1 MNASRWFAIGQADG
15 SDQEPGA
22 CAAERALTGP
32 DPKLLMVFGSAAL
45 GLPAVLGQIRA
56 RSGDVPLI
64 GCSTAGEISTRGPSE
79 ASLLVAAFGGDGFSV
94 RTAIAR
100 QASRD
105 LRAAGEHVAACLAGV
120 EDREHR
126 VLLVLTDGLAG
137 DQQEIIRGAYSVLG
151 AGVPLVGGCAGDDL
165 KMTSTYQ
172 MCGDE
177 IVTDAVVG
185 AAVGSDA
192 PLGIGVRHGCY
203 RVGEPL
209 LVTGSRGNKIYTLDD
224 KPALDVYLERIHA
237 PLPERLTQEQVTQI
251 TIMHPVGTSRRAGE
265 EQIRFI
271 CGADAAE
278 RSLLSTAEVP
288 QGALAWI
295 MQGDAETLLDAA
307 DAACRDSL
315 AGLGGMP
322 PRGMLAFDCLA
333 RRLALG
339 DQGSR
344 SEVGRIATGA
354 AGAPVAGF
362 YTYGEIARTF
372 GVSGFHNQTLAILS
386 IA

>member
-1 MNASRWFAIGQADG
+1 MNTSRWFAIGQADG
-15 SDQEPGA
+15 SDQEAGA
-22 CAAERALTGP
+22 RAADQALSGP
-32 DPKLLMVFGSAAL
+32 DPKLLIVFGSEAL
-45 GLPAVLGQIRA
+45 GLPAMLRQIRA

-79 ASLLVAAFGGDGFSV
+79 ASLLVAALGGDFSV

-105 LRAAGEHVAACLAGV
+105 VRAAGEHVAACLAGV

-126 VLLVLTDGLAG
+126 VLLLLTDGLAG

-165 KMTSTYQ
+165 KMTRTYQ
-172 MCGDE
+172 MWGDQV
-177 IVTDAVVG
+177 VTDAVVG
-185 AAVGSDA
+185 AAIGSDA

-209 LVTGSRGNKIYTLDD
+209 LVTGSHGNKIYTLDD

-237 PLPERLTQEQVTQI
+237 PLPERLTQDQVTRI
-251 TIMHPVGTSRRAGE
+251 AIMHPVGTSRRASE

-271 CGADAAE
+271 CGAEAAE

-295 MQGDAETLLDAA
+295 MQGDAQTLLDAA

-315 AGLGGMP
+315 AALGGLP
-322 PRGMLAFDCLA
+322 PRGVLAFDCLA

-339 DQGSR
+339 DRGSR
-344 SEVGRIATGA
+344 TEIDRIVAGA

-362 YTYGEIARTF
+362 YGYGEIARTS
-372 GVSGFHNQTLAILS
+372 GVSGFHNQTLAVLS